1 MPRAPPLPARPVAAQ
16 LTGKCGSVRVRLVP
30 APRGTGI
37 VAAPGSKKMLQMAGL
52 QDCYTSSTGHTKTLG
67 NFIKAVFEALSK
79 SYAFLAPELWK
90 ETRFSKPPQ
99 QEFTEY
105 LAKVHKSGTVQKQA
119 PM

>member
-1 MPRAPPLPARPVAAQ
+1 VLLCAQ

-37 VAAPGSKKMLQMAGL
+37 VAAPGSKKLLQMAGL
-52 QDCYTSSTGHTKTLG
+52 ADCYTSSTGHTKTLG
-67 NFIKAVFEALSK
+67 NFIKAVFAALSK

-90 ETRFSKPPQ
+90 ETKFTKPPQ
-99 QEFTEY
+99 QEFTDY
-105 LAKVHKSGTVQKQA
+105 LAKVHKGGGMQQKQS